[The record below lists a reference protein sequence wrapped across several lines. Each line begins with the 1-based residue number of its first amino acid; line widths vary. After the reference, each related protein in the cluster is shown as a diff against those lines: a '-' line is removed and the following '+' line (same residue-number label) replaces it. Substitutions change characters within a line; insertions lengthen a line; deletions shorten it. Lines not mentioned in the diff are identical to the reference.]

1 MLINVLR
8 KLVLTNKTL
17 NKTFLK
23 KLNEIAHL
31 NSFSKKIS
39 SFDKKYNDFGL
50 FIGDFQTFLLGN
62 MDTPSSNLSNEDK
75 IFEGIISRLD
85 ALSDY
90 KNITL
95 KIYLESQKNPK
106 YFLIIN
112 KYIKSFFKSFLKSQL
127 DIAKAYFIYVYA
139 FNIWIEDDPS
149 MDKTM
154 AAIGKS
160 FEGLNRFESLFKK

>member
-8 KLVLTNKTL
+8 KLALINKAL
-17 NKTFLK
+17 NKIFLK
-23 KLNEIAHL
+23 KLNDLAHL

-50 FIGDFQTFLLGN
+50 FVSDFQTFLLGN
-62 MDTPSSNLSNEDK
+62 IDLPPSNLSNEDK

-112 KYIKSFFKSFLKSQL
+112 KYINSFFKSFLKSPI
-127 DIAKAYFIYVYA
+127 DIAKAYLIYVYA
-139 FNIWIEDDPS
+139 FNIWIEDDS
-149 MDKTM
+149 GMDKTM

>member
-1 MLINVLR
+1 VLR
-8 KLVLTNKTL
+8 KLVLKNKDL

-23 KLNEIAHL
+23 KLNDIAHL
-31 NSFSKKIS
+31 NSFSKKLT
-39 SFDKKYNDFGL
+39 SFDKKYKNFGL
-50 FIGDFQTFLLGN
+50 FITDYQNYLLEN
-62 MDTPSSNLSNEDK
+62 MEHPPRNLSVKDK
-75 IFEGIISRLD
+75 IFEGIIYRLD

-112 KYIKSFFKSFLKSQL
+112 KFIITFFKSFLKSQL
-127 DIAKAYFIYVYA
+127 DITKAYFIYIYA
-139 FNIWIEDDPS
+139 FNIWIEDDSS

-160 FEGLNRFESLFKK
+160 FEGINKFESLFKK

>member
-1 MLINVLR
+1 M
-8 KLVLTNKTL
+8 LTNKTL

-39 SFDKKYNDFGL
+39 SYDKKYNDFGL
-50 FIGDFQTFLLGN
+50 FIGDFQNFLLGN
-62 MDTPSSNLSNEDK
+62 MESPPSNLSNEDK

-90 KNITL
+90 KNITV

-106 YFLIIN
+106 YFLIMN
-112 KYIKSFFKSFLKSQL
+112 KYIKSFFKSFLKSPS
-127 DIAKAYFIYVYA
+127 DIVKAYFIYVYA
-139 FNIWIEDDPS
+139 FNIWIEDDSS

-154 AAIGKS
+154 SAIGKS
-160 FEGLNRFESLFKK
+160 IEGLNKFESFFKK

>member
-1 MLINVLR
+1 MLR
-8 KLVLTNKTL
+8 KLVLKNKDL

-23 KLNEIAHL
+23 KLNDIAHL
-31 NSFSKKIS
+31 NSFSKKLT
-39 SFDKKYNDFGL
+39 SFDKKYKNFGL
-50 FIGDFQTFLLGN
+50 FITDYQNYLLEN
-62 MDTPSSNLSNEDK
+62 MEHPPRNLSVKDK
-75 IFEGIISRLD
+75 IFEGIIYRLD

-112 KYIKSFFKSFLKSQL
+112 KFIITFFKSFLKSQL
-127 DIAKAYFIYVYA
+127 DITKAYFIYLYA
-139 FNIWIEDDPS
+139 FNIWIEDDSS

-160 FEGLNRFESLFKK
+160 FEGINKFESLFKK

>member
-1 MLINVLR
+1 MLR
-8 KLVLTNKTL
+8 KLVLKNKDL

-23 KLNEIAHL
+23 KLNDIAHL
-31 NSFSKKIS
+31 NSFSKKLT
-39 SFDKKYNDFGL
+39 SFDKKYKNFGL
-50 FIGDFQTFLLGN
+50 FITDYQNYLLEN
-62 MDTPSSNLSNEDK
+62 MEHPPRNLSVKDK
-75 IFEGIISRLD
+75 IFEGIIYRLD

-112 KYIKSFFKSFLKSQL
+112 KSIITFFKSFLKSQL
-127 DIAKAYFIYVYA
+127 DITKAYFIYIYA
-139 FNIWIEDDPS
+139 FNIWIEDDSS

-160 FEGLNRFESLFKK
+160 FEGINKFESLFKK

>member
-8 KLVLTNKTL
+8 KLALINKAL

-23 KLNEIAHL
+23 KLNDIAHL
-31 NSFSKKIS
+31 NSFSKKIL

-50 FIGDFQTFLLGN
+50 FVSDFQTFLLGN
-62 MDTPSSNLSNEDK
+62 IDPPPSNLSNEDK

-112 KYIKSFFKSFLKSQL
+112 KYINSFFKSFLKSPI
-127 DIAKAYFIYVYA
+127 DIAKAYLIYVYA
-139 FNIWIEDDPS
+139 FNIWIEDDS
-149 MDKTM
+149 GMDKTM

-160 FEGLNRFESLFKK
+160 FEGLNRIESLFKK

>member
-1 MLINVLR
+1 MLR
-8 KLVLTNKTL
+8 KLALKNKAL

-23 KLNEIAHL
+23 KLNDIAHL
-31 NSFSKKIS
+31 NLFSKKIS

-50 FIGDFQTFLLGN
+50 FISDFQTFLLGN
-62 MDTPSSNLSNEDK
+62 MDHPPSNLSNEDK

-106 YFLIIN
+106 YFIIIN
-112 KYIKSFFKSFLKSQL
+112 KYIKSFFKSFLKSPI
-127 DIAKAYFIYVYA
+127 DITKAYFIYVYA

>member
-1 MLINVLR
+1 MLR
-8 KLVLTNKTL
+8 KLALKNKAL

-23 KLNEIAHL
+23 NLNDIAHL

-50 FIGDFQTFLLGN
+50 FISDFQTFLLGN
-62 MDTPSSNLSNEDK
+62 MDHPPSNLSNEDK

-90 KNITL
+90 KNITV

-106 YFLIIN
+106 YFLIMN
-112 KYIKSFFKSFLKSQL
+112 KYIKSFFKSFLKSPI
-127 DIAKAYFIYVYA
+127 DITKAYFIYVYA

-160 FEGLNRFESLFKK
+160 FAGLNRCASLSTK

>member
-1 MLINVLR
+1 MLR
-8 KLVLTNKTL
+8 KLVLKNKDL

-23 KLNEIAHL
+23 KLNDIAHL
-31 NSFSKKIS
+31 NSFSKKLT
-39 SFDKKYNDFGL
+39 SFDKKYKNFGL
-50 FIGDFQTFLLGN
+50 FITDYQNYLLEN
-62 MDTPSSNLSNEDK
+62 MEHPPRNLSVKDK
-75 IFEGIISRLD
+75 IFEGIICRLD

-112 KYIKSFFKSFLKSQL
+112 KFIITFFKSFLKSQL
-127 DIAKAYFIYVYA
+127 DITKAYFIYIYA
-139 FNIWIEDDPS
+139 FNIWIEDDSS

-160 FEGLNRFESLFKK
+160 FEGINKFESLFKK

>member
-1 MLINVLR
+1 MPR
-8 KLVLTNKTL
+8 KLTLTNKTL

-39 SFDKKYNDFGL
+39 SFDKKYNDLGL
-50 FIGDFQTFLLGN
+50 FISDFQNFLLVN
-62 MDTPSSNLSNEDK
+62 MECPPSNLSNEDK
-75 IFEGIISRLD
+75 IFEGIIHRLD

-112 KYIKSFFKSFLKSQL
+112 EYINSFFKSFLKSPI
-127 DIAKAYFIYVYA
+127 DIAKAYLIYVYA
-139 FNIWIEDDPS
+139 FNIWIEDDS
-149 MDKTM
+149 GMAKTM

>member
-1 MLINVLR
+1 MLR
-8 KLVLTNKTL
+8 KLVLKNKDL

-23 KLNEIAHL
+23 KLNDIAHL
-31 NSFSKKIS
+31 NSFSKKLS
-39 SFDKKYNDFGL
+39 SFNKKYTDFGL
-50 FIGDFQTFLLGN
+50 FISDFQTFILVN
-62 MDTPSSNLSNEDK
+62 IHPPPSNLSNEDK
-75 IFEGIISRLD
+75 IFESIIHRLD

-112 KYIKSFFKSFLKSQL
+112 KYIKSFFKSFLKSPL
-127 DIAKAYFIYVYA
+127 DIVKAYFIYVYA
-139 FNIWIEDDPS
+139 FNIWIEDDAS

-160 FEGLNRFESLFKK
+160 FEGFSRLESFFKK

>member
-1 MLINVLR
+1 MLR
-8 KLVLTNKTL
+8 KLALKNKAL

-23 KLNEIAHL
+23 NINDIAHL

-50 FIGDFQTFLLGN
+50 FISDFQTFLLDN
-62 MDTPSSNLSNEDK
+62 MDHPPSNLSNEDK

-85 ALSDY
+85 ALSYY

-95 KIYLESQKNPK
+95 KIYLECQKNPK
-106 YFLIIN
+106 YFIIIN
-112 KYIKSFFKSFLKSQL
+112 KYIKSFFKSFLKSPL
-127 DIAKAYFIYVYA
+127 DITKAYFIYFYA
-139 FNIWIEDDPS
+139 FNIWIEDDSS

-160 FEGLNRFESLFKK
+160 FEGLHRFESLFKK